1 MKKMPLGGIKLK
13 QDMICPGPL
22 MEDALSEAVAE
33 FFRNI
38 RPGRERL
45 FDYYRGEQPVPKG
58 PSIRG
63 RPNSLLWVPFPR
75 YITEIHTGYFL
86 GFPPTPLLS
95 RKTLLENLPLI
106 SDAESELRQK
116 VKEAAEGWNAAL
128 KQGI

>member
-1 MKKMPLGGIKLK
+1 MIITGGNSRSPKARRSEEGPTAFFG
-13 QDMICPGPL
+13 CP
-22 MEDALSEAVAE
+22 S
-33 FFRNI
+33 
-38 RPGRERL
+38 
-45 FDYYRGEQPVPKG
+45 
-58 PSIRG
+58 
-63 RPNSLLWVPFPR
+63 PR

-95 RKTLLENLPLI
+95 RQTLLENLPLI